1 MDRQSFFILS
11 SQEHSKLGVMPHRR
25 CFMEMELTF
34 NIGRAENKFD
44 RRTIQIPYLS
54 ANIVPDA
61 TEPAPR
67 RDRICSQTRLHLL
80 PRSLNGIG
88 LELTPLL
95 PFCQT
100 ILSSLN
106 FKRVSQQRLTRK
118 SCWRK
123 DIKKPANIRP
133 QVSILSLFALCVNN

>member
-1 MDRQSFFILS
+1 M
-11 SQEHSKLGVMPHRR
+11 K
-25 CFMEMELTF
+25 
-34 NIGRAENKFD
+34 NKFD
-44 RRTIQIPYLS
+44 ILHILKKGSFQHLRLTDNTDSVLVSEHRPRRDRTCSQTQPNLL
-54 ANIVPDA
+54 PDA
-61 TEPAPR
+61 TESAPR
-67 RDRICSQTRLHLL
+67 RDRICSQTRLRLL

-118 SCWRK
+118 SC
-123 DIKKPANIRP
+123 
-133 QVSILSLFALCVNN
+133 